1 MNNPEYI
8 LINDKKIKINTDYR
22 VALECQHI
30 ALDDEIND
38 YERTLAI
45 IYKLFGKE
53 ALDDE
58 DNYEEYFAKAIKFL
72 KCNQEEGKEETGE
85 PTFDYE
91 QDWGYVKA
99 SFMSD
104 YQIDLDKTQMHWWTF
119 FNLLNGLTDKCI
131 LNRVRQIRS
140 ESLSGKKGKE
150 LNDWIKAKES
160 VKLKHKKSQHEKE
173 LDEWWEKTLRG
184 E

>member
-1 MNNPEYI
+1 MNNPEFI
-8 LINDKKIKINTDYR
+8 IVNNKKIKINTDYR
-22 VALECQHI
+22 IALECQRI
-30 ALDDEIND
+30 ALDDEISD

-53 ALDDE
+53 ALRDE
-58 DNYEEYFAKAIKFL
+58 EHIEEYLNKASKFL
-72 KCNQEEGKEETGE
+72 KCNQEGVGEETGE

-91 QDWGYVKA
+91 QDWGYIQA

-104 YQIDLDKTQMHWWTF
+104 YQIDLDKVKMHWWTF

-150 LNDWIKAKES
+150 LNEWIKAKES
-160 VKLKHKKSQHEKE
+160 VKLKHKKSPQEKR